1 MAAWAA
7 VGEARPP
14 GTCLAHPPACAA
26 ALAVHDLLAE
36 QHLPARARRLGA
48 LVAERL
54 APLAP
59 LAPWRERFRGVVETR
74 GRGLLWGVETESA
87 EQARRTTERLL
98 RDGVLALA
106 GGPAGNVIQIVP
118 PLTISEADLH
128 TALDR
133 FESALV

>member
-1 MAAWAA
+1 LTS
-7 VGEARPP
+7 R
-14 GTCLAHPPACAA
+14 
-26 ALAVHDLLAE
+26 
-36 QHLPARARRLGA
+36 
-48 LVAERL
+48 
-54 APLAP
+54 
-59 LAPWRERFRGVVETR
+59 APWPERFPGVVETR

-87 EQARRTTERLL
+87 ELARRTTKRLL

-128 TALDR
+128 AALDR

>member
-1 MAAWAA
+1 MDAWAA
-7 VGEARPP
+7 EGEARHT
-14 GTCLAHPPACAA
+14 GTFLANPLACAA
-26 ALAVHDLLAE
+26 ALAVLDVMAE
-36 QHLPARARRLGA
+36 EELPARARRLGA
-48 LVAERL
+48 QVAKR
-54 APLAP
+54 
-59 LAPWRERFRGVVETR
+59 LAPWRERFPGVVETR

-118 PLTISEADLH
+118 PLTISEAELH
-128 TALDR
+128 AALDR